1 MERRKS
7 ERLELSLP
15 VTISFADNLYPIKLL
30 TKDISSGGVF
40 IETDHNLPLSTKVLM
55 EIQLT
60 PLIANKTDQ
69 LTFVKLKGQVL
80 RATDQGMAIQFLED
94 QFFFRA

>member
-1 MERRKS
+1 
-7 ERLELSLP
+7 
-15 VTISFADNLYPIKLL
+15 
-30 TKDISSGGVF
+30 
-40 IETDHNLPLSTKVLM
+40 M

-60 PLIANKTDQ
+60 PSIAHKTDK

>member
-7 ERLELSLP
+7 ERLELALP
-15 VTISFADNLYPIKLL
+15 VTISFADNLYPIKLV

-40 IETDHNLPLSTKVLM
+40 IETDHSLPPSTQVLM

-60 PLIANKTDQ
+60 PLIAHKTNKR
-69 LTFVKLKGQVL
+69 TFVKL
-80 RATDQGMAIQFLED
+80 THY
-94 QFFFRA
+94 